1 MELHGYHGTDNSS
14 AKDIIEQQNIKPSE
28 GLDVWLGKGRYFFV
42 CFKDATWWCQQR
54 RYPNPKVVLAH
65 FHFENKIIDLVSD
78 IDDQKYFY
86 QYCDKVKN
94 MSENLPDPFNRRRRN
109 YMQLAMEKLLKD
121 AKNAH
126 IQIDA
131 TKALFLENRKFW
143 DFNSCERWKFPCIIA
158 QVQICVYNKDSIK
171 SLELCEEA
179 M

>member
-1 MELHGYHGTDNSS
+1 
-14 AKDIIEQQNIKPSE
+14 
-28 GLDVWLGKGRYFFV
+28 
-42 CFKDATWWCQQR
+42 
-54 RYPNPKVVLAH
+54 
-65 FHFENKIIDLVSD
+65 
-78 IDDQKYFY
+78 
-86 QYCDKVKN
+86 